1 MKKRKLFVPVFQIS
15 VGIAAIAAYAVL
27 AVSGEPLGKWT
38 VSLLLGI
45 AFLII
50 GIIGI
55 IAEVKDKK

>member
-45 AFLII
+45 TFLII

>member
-45 AFLII
+45 TFSII